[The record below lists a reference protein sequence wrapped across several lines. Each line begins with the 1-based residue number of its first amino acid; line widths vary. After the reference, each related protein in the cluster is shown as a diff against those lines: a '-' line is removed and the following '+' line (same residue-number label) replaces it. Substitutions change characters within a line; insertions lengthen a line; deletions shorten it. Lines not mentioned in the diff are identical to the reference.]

1 MPETIDRR
9 TALARIGVGLAALW
23 SAVFGGLAAVFALS
37 PLRNAR
43 AGRQINLG
51 SMWDFSD
58 TFRLVKYE
66 RELQDGW
73 QSRVEL
79 VKLFV
84 RVDAEGNPEVF
95 SATCTHLGCA
105 VNWEGD
111 SSEFV
116 CPCHGGR
123 YAADGTVVAGPPPAS
138 LPRLEAW
145 MDENEELVV
154 ELS

>member
-1 MPETIDRR
+1 MSEPVNRR
-9 TALARIGVGLAALW
+9 TALARIGVGLAAVW
-23 SAVFGGLAAVFALS
+23 SAVFGGLAAMFALN
-37 PLRNAR
+37 PLRGVR

-51 SMWDFSD
+51 SVWDYSD
-58 TFRLVKYE
+58 TFKLVSYE

-73 QSRVEL
+73 QSSVEL

-95 SATCTHLGCA
+95 SATCTHLGCS

-123 YAADGTVVAGPPPAS
+123 YAADGSVVAGPPPAP
-138 LPRLEAW
+138 LPRLEAR
-145 MDENEELVV
+145 MDENEDLVV